1 MAMMGFPP
9 KLHIAATVAA
19 FITRRTTVAGIFVVA
34 LFLGVAPAVSDPPPS
49 LERTPEDRERIA
61 GRLDDLFARLPN
73 AGPRDAQSIQQEISA
88 ILSSHGSPTLDLIL
102 ERGRSALSG
111 GDAETA
117 IGHFTRL
124 IELAP
129 DFAEAWNMRAT
140 AYYLEDRLG
149 ESVADIAQVLAL
161 EPRHFGAL
169 WGLGLILDRIG
180 SEEKALQAFRAA
192 VALNPHLTDADETI
206 RRLAVEVEGFEI

>member
-1 MAMMGFPP
+1 MMGFTPGD
-9 KLHIAATVAA
+9 LSAAIAAGKSMRRLTAAAALTAVMTAVPATVM
-19 FITRRTTVAGIFVVA
+19 A
-34 LFLGVAPAVSDPPPS
+34 LEPPAS
-49 LERTPEDRERIA
+49 LERSPERGAEISD
-61 GRLDDLFARLPN
+61 RLDELYADLPA
-73 AGPRDAQSIQQEISA
+73 AEPRDAENIQREISA
-88 ILSSHGSPTLDLIL
+88 ILSSHGSPTLDMIL
-102 ERGRSALSG
+102 QRGRSALSD

-149 ESVADIAQVLAL
+149 ESVADLSHVLSL

-169 WGLGLILDRIG
+169 WGLGLILQEIE
-180 SEEKALQAFRAA
+180 SKEKALRAFRAA
-192 VALNPHLTDADETI
+192 FELNPHLTDADETI
-206 RRLAVEVEGFEI
+206 RRLAAEVEGFEI